1 MTQERAYL
9 LSLYFTITTV
19 ATVGLG
25 DITPKTTGEKV
36 YVCIFIL
43 FGVWVYTNTISLFS
57 TVDHES
63 R

>member
-1 MTQERAYL
+1 M

-25 DITPKTTGEKV
+25 DITPKTTGEKI